1 MTPKT
6 MDRREQLLDVAL
18 HLFAEKGYH
27 ATSISDIIES
37 AGVARGTFYNYFEN
51 KRQIFGRL
59 LDNLFADVVSV
70 AFPIDVLS
78 GEGVPAQVQ
87 RLMAGF
93 CRKLLTNLPMT
104 RVLLEHAVGLD
115 DEGNEQLK
123 AFYDRVYGRIRKAIS
138 DGQALGIVRPGQPS
152 VIATSLLGMLKES
165 LYQQILGTSR
175 VTPDEMVEEIF
186 AVATCGILLNPPGE
200 A

>member
-1 MTPKT
+1 

-37 AGVARGTFYNYFEN
+37 ANVARGTFYNYFEN
-51 KRQIFGRL
+51 KRQIFGQL
-59 LDNLFADVVSV
+59 LDNLFEDVGSV
-70 AFPIDVLS
+70 AFPINIS
-78 GEGVPAQVQ
+78 SEEGIPGQVQ
-87 RLMAGF
+87 RLMSGF
-93 CRKLLTNLPMT
+93 CEKLLSNLPMT
-104 RVLLEHAVGLD
+104 RILLEHAVGLD
-115 DEGNEQLK
+115 AEANEQLK
-123 AFYDRVYGRIRKAIS
+123 AFYGRVYTKIRKAVC
-138 DGQALGIVRPGQPS
+138 DGQVLGIVRPGEPS

-175 VTPDEMVEEIF
+175 VPADEMVGEIF
-186 AVATCGILLNPPGE
+186 AVATRGILKSPSE